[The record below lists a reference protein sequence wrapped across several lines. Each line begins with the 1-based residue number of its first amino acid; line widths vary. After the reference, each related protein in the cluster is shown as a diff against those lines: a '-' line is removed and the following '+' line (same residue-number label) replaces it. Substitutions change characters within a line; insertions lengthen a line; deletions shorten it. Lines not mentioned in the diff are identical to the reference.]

1 MGGKVL
7 TVGLVSF
14 LILAGAVMLLGPVLF
29 PRPARELPPSPY
41 VRERGFA
48 QMPTSLVR
56 SVGAYE
62 AIRETL
68 LRDSTDGIAEQT
80 EVIARAF
87 AESHPG
93 IVSVAKRLNS
103 EQDVE
108 SARRAFMRLHRL
120 MQRHADKLPPAAPP
134 Q

>member
-1 MGGKVL
+1 MGGKIL

-14 LILAGAVMLLGPVLF
+14 LILAGAAMLLGPALF
-29 PRPARELPPSPY
+29 PRPSHELPSSPY
-41 VRERGFA
+41 VRDRGFA
-48 QMPTSLVR
+48 EVPTSLVP

-68 LRDSTDGIAEQT
+68 MRDSTAGIAEQT

-87 AESHPG
+87 DESHPG

-108 SARRAFMRLHRL
+108 SARRAFMRMHRL
-120 MQRHADKLPPAAPP
+120 MQRHADKLPPATPP

>member
-1 MGGKVL
+1 MAGKLL
-7 TVGLVSF
+7 TIGLACF
-14 LILAGAVMLLGPVLF
+14 LLGAGAAMFIGPWLH
-29 PRPARELPPSPY
+29 PGADEDLPPCPY
-41 VRERGFA
+41 LESRGFA
-48 QMPTSLVR
+48 EVPAQVVTAI
-56 SVGAYE
+56 GAYE

-68 LRDSTDGIAEQT
+68 LRDSLEGVSDQA

-87 AESHPG
+87 AETDPKIASL
-93 IVSVAKRLNS
+93 AKRLAA

-120 MQRHADKLPPAAPP
+120 MQRHADRLPEGGAA

>member
-1 MGGKVL
+1 MGGKIL
-7 TVGLVSF
+7 TIGLVCF
-14 LILAGAVMLLGPVLF
+14 LVLAGGAMFFGPLF
-29 PRPARELPPSPY
+29 LPRAGHDLPPSPY

-48 QMPTSLVR
+48 EVPTSLVR

-68 LRDSTDGIAEQT
+68 MRDSTEGIPQQT

-87 AESHPG
+87 EESHPG
-93 IVSVAKRLNS
+93 IASVAKRLNS

-120 MQRHADKLPPAAPP
+120 MQRHADKLPAPAPP

>member
-1 MGGKVL
+1 
-7 TVGLVSF
+7 
-14 LILAGAVMLLGPVLF
+14 LILAGSMMLLGPILF
-29 PRPARELPPSPY
+29 PPPPHDLPPSPY
-41 VRERGFA
+41 VRERGFTELPA
-48 QMPTSLVR
+48 ALVT

-68 LRDSTDGIAEQT
+68 MRNSTDGIGEQIK
-80 EVIARAF
+80 VITRAF
-87 AESHPG
+87 DESHPG
-93 IVSVAKRLNS
+93 IVSVAKRLSS

-120 MQRHADKLPPAAPP
+120 MQRHADKLPAPAPP

>member
-1 MGGKVL
+1 MGGKIL
-7 TVGLVSF
+7 TIGLVSF
-14 LILAGAVMLLGPVLF
+14 LILAGALMLLGPLLF
-29 PRPARELPPSPY
+29 PQLSNNLPPSPY
-41 VRERGFA
+41 VRERGFTELPA
-48 QMPTSLVR
+48 ALVR

-68 LRDSTDGIAEQT
+68 MRNSIDGIREQT
-80 EVIARAF
+80 EVIIRAF
-87 AESHPG
+87 DESHPG
-93 IVSVAKRLNS
+93 IVSVTKRLSS

-120 MQRHADKLPPAAPP
+120 MQRHADKLPAPAPP

>member
-1 MGGKVL
+1 MGGKIL
-7 TVGLVSF
+7 TIGLVSF
-14 LILAGAVMLLGPVLF
+14 LILAGAMMLLGPILF
-29 PRPARELPPSPY
+29 PPPPHDLPPSPY
-41 VRERGFA
+41 VRKRGFTELPA
-48 QMPTSLVR
+48 ALVT

-68 LRDSTDGIAEQT
+68 MRNSTDGIGEQIK
-80 EVIARAF
+80 VIIRALD
-87 AESHPG
+87 ESHPG
-93 IVSVAKRLNS
+93 IVSVTKRLSS

-120 MQRHADKLPPAAPP
+120 MQRHADKLPAPAPP